1 MFNRLKLWKN
11 KESIL
16 NCFRRKDSFLFNF
29 LFVAFIF
36 CDIACLSASGEAL
49 PGEVTFHNVGQG
61 NCTVIKSPRR
71 QVLVVDAG
79 SSNTVG
85 VEGIPERG
93 KYEVLADKIFTSI
106 KDDLEASKWLWFVVS
121 HPDKDHLNLV
131 TKIIESAREVFG
143 ASLNLGVLLGGPQK
157 DKYKKED
164 SKKLVSFLENET
176 IPHFYG
182 GEHYVLER
190 RGIFYVSRHK
200 SSPILAGWEGRLDFL
215 SLDADTNKVLGVQMR
230 LKTGKR
236 KGAGSDTVV
245 DLSMAGSSRS
255 SVSLALDKKEIEDDD
270 TNKLSIVMKIS
281 VGGFSIMLTGDKTKT
296 ETKAIIARFAKEGQ
310 LDALKSD
317 ILLATHHGSWD
328 DYVPE
333 WVQHVDPRYVVFSAG
348 RSYDHPGSRT
358 VDGYIAKAGNLA
370 SHPWHFV
377 QFQGDFINYLSS
389 SGSAVGAGSSAGPSS
404 SLVVKSIAREAPSI
418 IEKAR
423 GYVHAVTN
431 KAIFVTANQGD
442 ISFLQDGSVRISG
455 LTHADLST
463 FPTDLV
469 HRFLGGPTLLDGT
482 RVEIEELNFD
492 GETSLV
498 PLLPA
503 LETLPS
509 LDDLQKLSV
518 KSLGLTDAD
527 VDGMCSLIS
536 GRTDVT
542 NLDLTGNGFSEG
554 SKEKI
559 REAWGHRG
567 LRL

>member
-1 MFNRLKLWKN
+1 MFHSAKI
-11 KESIL
+11 IL
-16 NCFRRKDSFLFNF
+16 RFFSFLCWISLSCPF
-29 LFVAFIF
+29 LGF
-36 CDIACLSASGEAL
+36 CTSACYEL
-49 PGEVTFHNVGQG
+49 TFHNVGQG

-71 QVLVVDAG
+71 QVLIVDAG
-79 SSNTVG
+79 SSNTTG
-85 VEGIPERG
+85 VEEIPTEG
-93 KYEVLADKIFTSI
+93 KYKALADKIFTSI

-131 TKIIESAREVFG
+131 IKIIEQS
-143 ASLNLGVLLGGPQK
+143 NLLDKTERRVIDGTSIGILLGGERNI
-157 DKYKKED
+157 YKTGDSNALIRFLLSYSIPCFFGAED
-164 SKKLVSFLENET
+164 YKAQLRPGVMYEPREVPSK
-176 IPHFYG
+176 
-182 GEHYVLER
+182 
-190 RGIFYVSRHK
+190 
-200 SSPILAGWEGRLDFL
+200 ILRGWEGKIDFL
-215 SLDADTNKVLGVQMR
+215 SVDGNLGAVRKVVKKRTAVSAFGEGSGAGSGDADDSSATVITEKEDDTNKV
-230 LKTGKR
+230 
-236 KGAGSDTVV
+236 
-245 DLSMAGSSRS
+245 
-255 SVSLALDKKEIEDDD
+255 
-270 TNKLSIVMKIS
+270 SIVMKVYCGPFS
-281 VGGFSIMLTGDKTKT
+281 VMLTGDKTKK
-296 ETKAIIARFAKEGQ
+296 ETYLIIDRFKGKES
-310 LDALKSD
+310 ALQSD
-317 ILLATHHGSWD
+317 VLLATHHGSWD

-333 WVQHVDPRYVVFSAG
+333 WVEYVNPRYVVFSSG
-348 RSYDHPGSRT
+348 RSYDHPRSRT

-370 SHPWHFV
+370 PYPWHFI
-377 QFQGDFINYLSS
+377 QFQGDFINQTHSFGKGLG
-389 SGSAVGAGSSAGPSS
+389 SGAGAGSSSEPSS
-404 SLVVKSIAREAPSI
+404 SLVVKSLAREAPSS

-423 GYVHAVTN
+423 GYVHAVMN
-431 KAIFVTANQGD
+431 KGIFVTANQGD
-442 ISFLQDGSVRISG
+442 ITFLQDGSVRISG

-469 HRFLGGPTLLDGT
+469 RRFLSAPTLLDGT

-536 GRTDVT
+536 GRTGVT